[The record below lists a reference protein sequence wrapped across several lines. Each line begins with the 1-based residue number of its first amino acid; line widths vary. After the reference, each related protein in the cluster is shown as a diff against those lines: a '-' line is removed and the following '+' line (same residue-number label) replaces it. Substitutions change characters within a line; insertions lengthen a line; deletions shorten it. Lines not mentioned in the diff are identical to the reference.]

1 MPSSERAAIWGYGRE
16 GRAAWHHLKAT
27 RPDLDVTILNDTPVA
42 DAPDGVR
49 VLTGDAAMRALVS
62 GEFTLVVKSPGISLY
77 RPELAAAQACGTFF
91 TSGTNLWFEQY
102 PNAKTIVVT
111 GTKGK
116 STTSRLIHHLLVTHG
131 LDAKLLGNVGVA
143 ALEEAPG
150 RDWTVFE
157 LSSYQLAD
165 FTHAVDIALVT
176 NLYPEHAPWHGG
188 VEPYYRDKLNA
199 LRDEKTIAVINR
211 AHGELAARVAGR
223 ANLRWYN
230 DAEGFHEREGKLYF
244 GPREIDV
251 MNFALRGAHNMSN
264 LAAACTIAEMAG
276 VQGLH
281 ERIDMAGFEQLH
293 HRLEEF
299 RAGTLTCVDD
309 SISTVPQATL
319 AALAAYA
326 DRKIVLLA
334 GGSDRGQDYT
344 ELAEALLKAHVAAL
358 ILLPVTGARLRE
370 ALQGRAAFE
379 IIDAPGLDVAVE
391 EAVKRAPK
399 DGVVLLSP
407 AAPSFEEFRN
417 FEERGKRFKE
427 LCARCANPL
436 PGGEVGLGAKPRAG

>member
-1 MPSSERAAIWGYGRE
+1 MASSERAAIWGFGRE
-16 GRAAWHHLKAT
+16 GRAAFQHLKAT
-27 RPDLDVTILNDTPVA
+27 RPDLDLVILNDTPVQ

-49 VLTGDAAMRALVS
+49 ILTGDDAMRALAS
-62 GEFTLVVKSPGISLY
+62 GEFALVVKSPGVSLY
-77 RPELAAAQACGTFF
+77 RPEVAAAKACGTLF

-102 PNAKTIVVT
+102 PNARTIVVT

-116 STTSRLIHHLLVTHG
+116 STTSRLIHHLLVTQG

-165 FTHAVDIALVT
+165 FAHAGDIALVT

-188 VEPYYRDKLNA
+188 VETYYRDKLNA
-199 LRDEKTIAVINR
+199 LRDQKKTVAVVNR
-211 AHGELAARVAGR
+211 GQNELAARVTGR

-230 DAEGFHEREGKLYF
+230 DDAGFHEREGRLYF
-244 GPREIDV
+244 GAREIEV
-251 MNFALRGAHNMSN
+251 VNFALPGAHNVSN

-276 VQGLH
+276 VTGLR
-281 ERIDMAGFEQLH
+281 ERVDMTGFQQLR

-299 RAGTLTCVDD
+299 SAGTLTCVDD

-326 DRKIVLLA
+326 GRSIVLLA
-334 GGSDRGQDYT
+334 GGSDRGQDYA
-344 ELAEALLKAHVAAL
+344 ELAAALLKAPVHAL

-370 ALQGRAAFE
+370 ALQGRAGFE
-379 IIDAPGLDVAVE
+379 IVDAPGLDVAVE
-391 EAVKRAPK
+391 EAIKRAPK

-417 FEERGKRFKE
+417 FEERGARFKE
-427 LCARCANPL
+427 LCARF
-436 PGGEVGLGAKPRAG
+436 AKN

>member
-1 MPSSERAAIWGYGRE
+1 MASSERAAIWGVGRE
-16 GRAAWHHLKAT
+16 GRAAFHHLKTT
-27 RPDLDVTILNDTPVA
+27 RPDLELVILNDTPVE
-42 DAPDGVR
+42 DAPDGVQI
-49 VLTGDAAMRALVS
+49 LTGEDAMRALVS
-62 GEFTLVVKSPGISLY
+62 GEFALVVKSPGVSLY
-77 RPELAAAQACGTFF
+77 RPEVAAAQAHGTRF
-91 TSGTNLWFEQY
+91 TSGTNLWFEKY
-102 PNAKTIVVT
+102 PQAKTIVVT

-165 FTHAVDIALVT
+165 FAHAGHIALVT

-188 VEPYYRDKLNA
+188 VETYYRDKLNA
-199 LRDEKTIAVINR
+199 LRDEKTIAVVNR
-211 AHGELAARVAGR
+211 AQGELAARVAGR

-230 DAEGFHEREGKLYF
+230 DEADFHERGGKLYF
-244 GPREIDV
+244 GTREIEV
-251 MNFALRGAHNMSN
+251 VNFALRGAHNMSN

-276 VQGLH
+276 VQGLR
-281 ERIDMAGFEQLH
+281 ERVDMAGFAQLH

-299 RAGTLTCVDD
+299 RAGSLTCVDD

-326 DRKIVLLA
+326 GHKIVLLA
-334 GGSDRGQDYT
+334 GGSDRGQDYA
-344 ELAEALLKAHVAAL
+344 ELAEALLKAQVAAL
-358 ILLPVTGARLRE
+358 ILLPVTGARLRA

-379 IIDAPGLDVAVE
+379 IIDAPGLDAAVE
-391 EAVKRAPK
+391 EAVKRAPS

-427 LCARCANPL
+427 LCALFADPL
-436 PGGEVGLGAKPRAG
+436 P